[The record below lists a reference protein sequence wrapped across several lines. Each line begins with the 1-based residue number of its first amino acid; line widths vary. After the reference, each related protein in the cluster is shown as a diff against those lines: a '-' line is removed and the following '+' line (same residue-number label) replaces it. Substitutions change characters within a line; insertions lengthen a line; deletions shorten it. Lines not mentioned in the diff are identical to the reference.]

1 MSAEARLVHVWE
13 EELADLA
20 EGVRVTRVRAW
31 LRLAVGIGESR
42 SCALGRVAEALP
54 GRADSGERR
63 LRRFVANAGVEPAAR
78 WGPVLPGL
86 LARWAGRP
94 VTLVFDPAPCR
105 ERFTRLVV
113 GVVGG
118 ARALPVAWAAVPQQ
132 ARWGER
138 LGPVLGGRRRG
149 RGRSRYGGGG
159 ASHGAAG
166 PGAAGG
172 GRGRR
177 GGGAGLAPGA
187 AAAGRG
193 GGGGPG
199 AAGGR
204 GGAAT
209 GRARGRR
216 GAGGG
221 RVLGGAGPAV
231 QGGGLAGGL
240 PDRLGGGRA
249 GRAAGPL
256 LDPAGRAGPGP
267 RVRAADGGRGR
278 LPGPHGARAGAGG
291 RPAAL
296 GGRAGTAAAGGGARA
311 LAAAA
316 AAAARAAC
324 RPPRLA
330 GRHAHGGHLAAPSGS
345 ASTATTPS
353 RPPSP
358 WPAAP
363 TALASAGSSDQ
374 TVML

>member
-63 LRRFVANAGVEPAAR
+63 LRRFVANAGVEPAAL

-138 LGPVLGGRRRG
+138 LGPVLGGPLAG
-149 RGRSRYGGGG
+149 
-159 ASHGAAG
+159 AG
-166 PGAAGG
+166 PAGG

-316 AAAARAAC
+316 AAAARAAR